1 MIDSQGLPRRPGRVA
16 EGYETP
22 PHRRGPRSYVIG
34 TAYRGWT
41 VDVQGP
47 ANAGYRWGRV
57 FGDLNMCLWT
67 YEGAMSGSG
76 SATQSC
82 SSTPKIMPVSQFTN
96 GQIGGGANDGATVA
110 TVPGAGCNT
119 YDGVHITAYGN
130 VRPWLAPA
138 SPSAPLASTLDIG
151 DPVRWRYVSRDG
163 AWVMVRDPAGGR
175 TDGTGLQS
183 WFFLPRGCLPTTLP

>member
-1 MIDSQGLPRRPGRVA
+1 
-16 EGYETP
+16 
-22 PHRRGPRSYVIG
+22 
-34 TAYRGWT
+34 
-41 VDVQGP
+41 
-47 ANAGYRWGRV
+47 
-57 FGDLNMCLWT
+57 MCLWT

-96 GQIGGGANDGATVA
+96 GQIGGCANDGATVA

-138 SPSAPLASTLDIG
+138 SVGTAREHARHRRPGALALRE
-151 DPVRWRYVSRDG
+151 P
-163 AWVMVRDPAGGR
+163 
-175 TDGTGLQS
+175 
-183 WFFLPRGCLPTTLP
+183 